1 MRKILFQIALL
12 VYISAAVCLAAAPI
26 ANVSGTE
33 PFKVSGVSVPVSG
46 IASWPVIA
54 GDELLAG
61 NASVVLTFKDGTRV
75 TLGKNSRATV
85 EGKSKNLALRLLD
98 GAMAFTLSRG
108 SSVRL
113 YSAGNPVN
121 AQAGVPG
128 TAVAGAGVDADA
140 AALIGSKSGVS
151 TAADCCSPPVI
162 SRRR

>member
-1 MRKILFQIALL
+1 MRKTLFQIALS
-12 VYISAAVCLAAAPI
+12 VFISAVVCLAVAPI

-46 IASWPVIA
+46 VSSWPVIA
-54 GDELLAG
+54 GDELSVG
-61 NASVVLTFKDGTRV
+61 NAPVVLTFKDGTRV

-85 EGKSKNLALRLLD
+85 EGKTKNLALRLLD

-113 YSAGNPVN
+113 YSAGTLVN
-121 AQAGVPG
+121 AQAGVAG
-128 TAVAGAGVDADA
+128 TAVAGAGAEVDA
-140 AALIGSKSGVS
+140 AALIGSKSGVG
-151 TAADCCSPPVI
+151 TAAVPVPTI

>member
-1 MRKILFQIALL
+1 VRKTLFQMALW
-12 VYISAAVCLAAAPI
+12 VSVSAIVCLAAAPI

-46 IASWPVIA
+46 VSSWPVIA
-54 GDELLAG
+54 GDELSAG
-61 NASVVLTFKDGTRV
+61 NAPVVLTFKDGSRV

-85 EGKSKNLALRLLD
+85 EDKNKKVALRLLD
-98 GAMAFTLSRG
+98 GAMVFMLSRG
-108 SSVRL
+108 SNVRL
-113 YSAGNPVN
+113 YSAGNLVN

-128 TAVAGAGVDADA
+128 TAVAGTGVDADA

>member
-1 MRKILFQIALL
+1 VRKILFRFALL
-12 VYISAAVCLAAAPI
+12 ISISTVVCLAAAPI

-46 IASWPVIA
+46 VSSWPVIA
-54 GDELLAG
+54 GDELMAG
-61 NASVVLTFKDGTRV
+61 SAPVVLTFKDGSRV
-75 TLGKNSRATV
+75 TLAKNSRATV
-85 EGKSKNLALRLLD
+85 EGKSKNVALRLLD

-113 YSAGNPVN
+113 YSAGNMVS

-128 TAVAGAGVDADA
+128 TAVAGAGVEVDA

-151 TAADCCSPPVI
+151 TAATPTI

>member
-1 MRKILFQIALL
+1 MRKILFRIALL
-12 VYISAAVCLAAAPI
+12 VSLCVVVCLAAAPI

-46 IASWPVIA
+46 VSSWPVIA
-54 GDELLAG
+54 GDELAAG
-61 NASVVLTFKDGTRV
+61 NAPVVLTFKDGSRV
-75 TLGKNSRATV
+75 TLGKNSRATL
-85 EGKSKNLALRLLD
+85 EGKSKNAALRLLD

-108 SSVRL
+108 SGVRL
-113 YSAGNPVN
+113 YSAGSLVN

-140 AALIGSKSGVS
+140 AALIGSKSGVG
-151 TAADCCSPPVI
+151 TAGTPTI

>member
-1 MRKILFQIALL
+1 VKKSIFLVAL
-12 VYISAAVCLAAAPI
+12 VVCVSAVVCLAASPI

-33 PFKVSGVSVPVSG
+33 PFKVSGVSVPVAGVS
-46 IASWPVIA
+46 SWPVIA
-54 GDELLAG
+54 GDELMVG
-61 NASVVLTFKDGTRV
+61 NAPVVLTFKDGSRV

-85 EGKSKNLALRLLD
+85 EGKNKNAALRLLD

-113 YSAGNPVN
+113 YSAGNLVS

-128 TAVAGAGVDADA
+128 TAVAGAVTDVDA
-140 AALIGSKSGVS
+140 AALIGSKSGVG
-151 TAADCCSPPVI
+151 TAGTPTI

>member
-1 MRKILFQIALL
+1 VKIKLFQIALL
-12 VYISAAVCLAAAPI
+12 LSVTAVVCLAAAPI

-46 IASWPVIA
+46 VSSWPVIA
-54 GDELLAG
+54 GDELQIG
-61 NASVVLTFKDGTRV
+61 NAPVVLTFKDGSRV

-85 EGKSKNLALRLLD
+85 EGKSKNAALRLLD
-98 GAMAFTLSRG
+98 GAMAFTLING

-113 YSAGNPVN
+113 YSAGNQVS

-128 TAVAGAGVDADA
+128 TAVAGAATSVDA
-140 AALIGSKSGVS
+140 AALIGSKSGAGIAT
-151 TAADCCSPPVI
+151 TAPTI